1 MRGFSKAIIT
11 GNLTRDPELRTTA
24 NGSNV
29 CSFSVAVNRVY
40 KDSSGEQKEDVSYID
55 CSAWG
60 RLGEMISQY
69 AKKGSGVLVSGRLD
83 QRSWEDKTDGK
94 KRSRVEIVVED
105 FNFVGAPRGDGMLPV
120 GFLPRGGRYRH
131 NESALTTGFER
142 GIPAGLVIGELVSVE
157 NMETR
162 FSSRLYLSGWL
173 RPAAEFDRVR
183 FVVIALPKAGKAAL

>member
-24 NGSNV
+24 NGSTV
-29 CSFSVAVNRVY
+29 CGFSVAVNRVY

-105 FNFVGAPRGDGMLPV
+105 FNFVGAPRGDG
-120 GFLPRGGRYRH
+120 GG
-131 NESALTTGFER
+131 SSSFGGGSSSTQDASDD
-142 GIPAGLVIGELVSVE
+142 IPDDVPEEEID
-157 NMETR
+157 
-162 FSSRLYLSGWL
+162 LSDV
-173 RPAAEFDRVR
+173 PF
-183 FVVIALPKAGKAAL
+183 